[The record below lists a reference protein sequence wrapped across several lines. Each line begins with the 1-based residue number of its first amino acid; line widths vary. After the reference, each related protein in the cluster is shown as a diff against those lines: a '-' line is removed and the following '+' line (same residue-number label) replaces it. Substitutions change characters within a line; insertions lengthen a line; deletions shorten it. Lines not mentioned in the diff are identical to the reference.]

1 MDRPDVH
8 RGDTSN
14 LYVNGEMIDHYGGN
28 AAEEVASVY
37 KFCLYLKNK
46 EEYAV
51 LKRADIRQYHY
62 SA

>member
-1 MDRPDVH
+1 
-8 RGDTSN
+8 
-14 LYVNGEMIDHYGGN
+14 MIDHYGGN